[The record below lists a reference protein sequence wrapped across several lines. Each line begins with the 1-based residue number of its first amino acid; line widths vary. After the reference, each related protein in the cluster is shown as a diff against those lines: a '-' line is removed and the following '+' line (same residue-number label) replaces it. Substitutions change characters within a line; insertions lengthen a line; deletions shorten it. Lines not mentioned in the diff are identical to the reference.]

1 MPLEYVNHLGQQI
14 PIAGSDYLADE
25 VIPAALQARQPLSIV
40 RMSDG
45 EEKIFAYSKSH
56 PDTAPMLQFS
66 EEWRKRFGI
75 DGISCGEMY
84 GRLSAAARE
93 CTYFA
98 PDGGEEFFLK
108 HFPARLP
115 FAEIYFPHRWTRKQ
129 RVRLLQ
135 LAGTIAVVNRD
146 LEIANRIACGQY
158 SPLTSFQRLNTFFG
172 YLPDWRASEACIKA
186 LATDS
191 APLVLVSAGPAS
203 KYIIPRIAQQGKV
216 VLDMG
221 SGAPHFWCTRDE
233 HTCGSAK
240 HCGAIAK
247 ED

>member
-25 VIPAALQARQPLSIV
+25 IIPQALYARQPLSIV

-45 EEKIFAYSKSH
+45 EEKIFSYCKAH

-66 EEWRKRFGI
+66 QEWRNRFGVE
-75 DGISCGEMY
+75 GITCGEMY

-135 LAGTIAVVNRD
+135 LAGSVTVVN
-146 LEIANRIACGQY
+146 ANIEVASRIAALY
-158 SPLTSFQRLNTFFG
+158 NPNPLAVCFVPLRN
-172 YLPDWRASEACIKA
+172 WRGSEDAIRSCA
-186 LATDS
+186 AQDC
-191 APLVLVSAGPAS
+191 PLVFVSAGPAS

-221 SGAPHFWCTRDE
+221 SGAPHFWCTRGKP
-233 HTCGSAK
+233 TCGPVN
-240 HCGAIAK
+240 CGAVAK
-247 ED
+247 EQ